1 MYNPIKKFICVILS
15 VLCLISFTACK
26 CNSSGGSGG
35 GSASESDYSGSSAY
49 KPGDVINLSGK
60 AAVVSTKGETLNAK
74 KITIRGIDGND
85 YPIGGYIGP
94 NALYRGNG
102 YMMPSLITD
111 EVFKKISDCGLNYLI
126 DTKNDIARATGEQV
140 LSLADKYKIS
150 CYMRCDD
157 VILLDGGASVSGAEE
172 IAAALSPVVRN
183 HKYFAGPYGKDEPT
197 SPLFPKIK
205 EAYASL
211 KTAKTI
217 IGETAKDLTMY
228 VNLFPRLP
236 GESLSG
242 GTDRDYTYE
251 KYLADFFDCNPD
263 YLEFDFY
270 PITGLE
276 NTVSSGW
283 FNYLASM
290 NSEAISNDVA
300 WQGFV
305 QTGGNFPDVPNQ
317 HRITNENELNYDVN
331 SMVCFGAKGITYFP
345 GVFPPEWTGITPE
358 ENCNDNSLIN
368 KYGSATPTYY
378 YAQKINKN
386 LKAMSEYLVNSVWEG
401 VIVSGDGVCTYSSS
415 DQRYKMQNYKLLKSV
430 DGDPSVIGCFN
441 YNGGVALYV
450 MNNTLTNHRGQ
461 ITLNFDNNYEYEV
474 IQRGITN
481 GIIADSFTLTL
492 EAGEGALVVVK

>member
-1 MYNPIKKFICVILS
+1 MKSIFRKIICVIASIVFILS
-15 VLCLISFTACK
+15 LAACDGEGTGE
-26 CNSSGGSGG
+26 SGRQT
-35 GSASESDYSGSSAY
+35 DITYN
-49 KPGDVINLSGK
+49 PGDVINLSGK
-60 AAVVSTKGETLNAK
+60 EAVVSTKGEVLNPN
-74 KITIRGIDGND
+74 KITIRGIEAND

-111 EVFKKISDCGLNYLI
+111 EVFKKIRDCGLNYLV
-126 DTKNDIARATGEQV
+126 DTKNDIAGATGEQV
-140 LSLADKYKIS
+140 LSFADKYQIS

-157 VILLDGGASVSGAEE
+157 VILLDGGASVASAEA
-172 IAAALSPVVRN
+172 ISSALSQIVQKHN
-183 HKYFAGPYGKDEPT
+183 YFAGPYGKDEPT

-211 KTAKTI
+211 REAKNL
-217 IGETAKDLTMY
+217 IGEKAKDLTMY

-236 GESLSG
+236 GENLSG
-242 GTDRDYTYE
+242 GTDANYNYE

-270 PITGLE
+270 PITGLA

-290 NSEAISNDVA
+290 NSESISNNVA

-368 KYGSATPTYY
+368 KYGSATPMYY
-378 YAQKINKN
+378 YAKKINKN

-401 VIVSGDGVCTYSSS
+401 VIISGDGACLYSST
-415 DQRYKMQNYKLLKSV
+415 DKRYKIDEYKVLKSV
-430 DGDPSVIGCFN
+430 EGDPSVVGCFN
-441 YNGGVALYV
+441 YKGGVALYV
-450 MNNTLTNHRGQ
+450 MNNSLTNHRGQ
-461 ITLNFDNNYEYEV
+461 VTLNFDNNYEYEV

-481 GIIADSFTLTL
+481 GIIAESFTLTL
-492 EAGEGALVVVK
+492 EAGESALVVVK